1 MLFSSVTGLPSATS
15 ATVLSSGFV
24 QRLRRYYADVR
35 LLARVPA
42 WIVLLA
48 SHAGPAAG
56 SAPEAGEVSR
66 FSRVQFLDVL
76 LALGLRRI
84 CRKLALSFPS
94 VLPSR

>member
-1 MLFSSVTGLPSATS
+1 MLFSSVTGLPSTTS

-35 LLARVPA
+35 LLASVHA

-48 SHAGPAAG
+48 SHAVPATG

-76 LALGLRRI
+76 MALGLRRI